1 VRGGISNNGRKGW
14 GNRTSTDKSPPLL
27 FFTLNLKNYFLYPN
41 SAESPKKLNQKNND
55 LCKWKGEIIHK
66 IYTPFKK
73 N

>member
-1 VRGGISNNGRKGW
+1 MGGRGGETGHQL
-14 GNRTSTDKSPPLL
+14 TSPPPLL

-66 IYTPFKK
+66 IYTPFKI